1 MGSGSAVDRFLIT
14 SADRG
19 ADGVRSSFRAM
30 HPTWLT
36 MQLPVEV
43 ATLICFEPPSAG
55 GVKDGGRSISFLAR
69 GSGLVRV
76 IATQPAR
83 EVLAIETVRSRL
95 IATARPG
102 DRLLFT
108 LPTPVAE
115 HLGLK
120 VYSRGSRVRGTD
132 DSLVWFVPAPEYYRV
147 PIAHRGRKG
156 LDRPRGGGVRP
167 RISREIARPVP
178 EGARR
183 SRRAGVPHR
192 NRGVASRGR
201 GAPAPRTGP
210 PGRPLAAGGPR
221 RGP

>member
-1 MGSGSAVDRFLIT
+1 MEYV
-14 SADRG
+14 
-19 ADGVRSSFRAM
+19 VVRAM

-132 DSLVWFVPAPEYYRV
+132 DSLVWFVPAPEYYEYRSLTEDGKAWTGPAGGAFAHVYLAKSLV
-147 PIAHRGRKG
+147 PFPKGLGDLAEQEFRIETEEWRPGVEALQRLGRGRRVV
-156 LDRPRGGGVRP
+156 L
-167 RISREIARPVP
+167 
-178 EGARR
+178 
-183 SRRAGVPHR
+183 
-192 NRGVASRGR
+192 
-201 GAPAPRTGP
+201 
-210 PGRPLAAGGPR
+210 
-221 RGP
+221 